1 MSKATQL
8 SHLGADLGLREPAE
22 TPLGQHAAHLS
33 PSPGRTSRACPGPS
47 RPQTLGLC
55 SAEAERTKTQPPS
68 WGLGLK
74 VGCGVEG
81 PRASTSQA
89 TGRVINVV
97 PDGTPTP
104 CPPCPQP
111 TPSVSS
117 APGGHCPWFLWLL
130 PKPCPKAPPLPSGSR
145 ASSY

>member
-22 TPLGQHAAHLS
+22 TPSASMLPTSPPAQEEPLGPALA
-33 PSPGRTSRACPGPS
+33 
-47 RPQTLGLC
+47 QTLGLC
-55 SAEAERTKTQPPS
+55 SAEAERTKTQLPS

-74 VGCGVEG
+74 AGCGVEG

-111 TPSVSS
+111 TPFISS
-117 APGGHCPWFLWLL
+117 APGARCPWFLWLL